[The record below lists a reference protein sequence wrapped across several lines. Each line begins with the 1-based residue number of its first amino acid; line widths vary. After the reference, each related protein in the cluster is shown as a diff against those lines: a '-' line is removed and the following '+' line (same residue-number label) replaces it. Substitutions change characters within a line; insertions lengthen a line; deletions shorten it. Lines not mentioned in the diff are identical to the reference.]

1 MELTPVYWIFWI
13 LFLDSCGFTACQSAG
28 SLIVRPNRRQFLE
41 YESVTLSCEVQ
52 GGSTGWGVKRN
63 SSGKRTECG
72 DGWGRV
78 DGTNC
83 IISSPKLADSGVYWC
98 QSESGEHS
106 NTVNITVH
114 DVILEIP
121 ILPVTEGDNVT
132 LSCRPKET
140 PSDLTADFY
149 KDGSFL
155 RTEFTGKMTIP
166 AVNKSDEGWYWC
178 RHPKGNSSKSWI
190 TVTGENMN

>member
-1 MELTPVYWIFWI
+1 MTIPAVNKSDEGLYSCRHPELGRSPESWMTVTGQSP
-13 LFLDSCGFTACQSAG
+13 GF
-28 SLIVRPNRRQFLE
+28 LIVRPNRRQFLE
-41 YESVTLSCEVQ
+41 YESVSLSCEVQ

-83 IISSPKLADSGVYWC
+83 NISSTKSTDSGVYWC
-98 QSESGEHS
+98 QSESGQHS
-106 NTVNITVH
+106 NTVNITVT

-121 ILPVTEGDNVT
+121 ILPVTEGSSMT

-149 KDGSFL
+149 KDGSLL

-178 RHPKGNSSKSWI
+178 RHPK
-190 TVTGENMN
+190 